1 MEQEETLTT
10 VPPVP
15 LSKNFVQTEIIF
27 TEELQSTVLFR
38 VISIFART
46 LPTPRKLATLHC
58 LLPFSLYC
66 EFKPSVSDLV

>member
-46 LPTPRKLATLHC
+46 LPTPRKLSSVDTA
-58 LLPFSLYC
+58 LLAPFFVVLR
-66 EFKPSVSDLV
+66 V